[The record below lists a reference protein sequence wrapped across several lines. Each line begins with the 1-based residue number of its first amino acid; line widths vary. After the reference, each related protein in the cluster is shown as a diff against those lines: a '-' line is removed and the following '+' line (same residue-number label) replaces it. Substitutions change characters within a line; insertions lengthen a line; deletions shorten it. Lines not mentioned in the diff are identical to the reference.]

1 MTEDQQD
8 KPVKDVQW
16 HGNTAVVQAVGDIN
30 IYSSADFQ
38 DSLRPVLA
46 RKPERIVIDMA
57 GVDFMDSSGI
67 ASLVKMLSR
76 AKAVGASMHL
86 AAMSDRVRSL
96 FEITRL
102 DNVFTIHA
110 TCDEALAS

>member
-1 MTEDQQD
+1 MSDSASDSLIQEIRWVE
-8 KPVKDVQW
+8 K
-16 HGNTAVVQAVGDIN
+16 TAVVAIAGEIN
-30 IYSSADFQ
+30 LAHSSRFQEDLADVMSQ
-38 DSLRPVLA
+38 H
-46 RKPERIVIDMA
+46 PERLVLDLA

>member
-46 RKPERIVIDMA
+46 RKPERIVIDMT
-57 GVDFMDSSGI
+57 GVDYMDSSGI
-67 ASLVKMLSR
+67 ASLVKILSR
-76 AKAVGASMHL
+76 AKKIGTRLRL
-86 AAMSDRVRSL
+86 AGLNDRTRGL
-96 FEITRL
+96 LEITRL
-102 DNVFTIHA
+102 DTVFELCPTVGQ
-110 TCDEALAS
+110 ALE